1 MWRRDSS
8 IAAPCGPARHAEVG
22 SWLGRVRDF
31 RRVTDEPRHPVL
43 TDVADGVTMIDT
55 LMTGEPEFNA
65 VFVLHGNQ
73 PALVEAGPG
82 ADVPLVLE
90 ALERLG
96 LGPDDLAHIVVT
108 HIHLDHAGGAGALAA
123 RFPRA
128 TVWAHERGAP
138 HLADPTRLIA
148 STARTYGEGRMHAFF
163 GETIPVPGGRLRS
176 VDDDDVIALGE
187 RSLDVVHTPGHASHH
202 VALLDRRSGAMFTG
216 EAIGSH
222 LPWGP
227 AFRPALP
234 PPEVDVEAGLASI
247 ERIRSHRATALL
259 TSHFGPV
266 PDAEAACDAAA
277 ERISS
282 WSAAVRRVLE
292 RDQDA
297 DTGVVAE
304 ELRALAG
311 IEFRAETGRP
321 IDLQRYDAIG
331 SIAMNAAGL
340 SRYWRTRWKREAQA
354 G

>member
-1 MWRRDSS
+1 M
-8 IAAPCGPARHAEVG
+8 
-22 SWLGRVRDF
+22 
-31 RRVTDEPRHPVL
+31 TDEPRHPVI

-65 VFVLHGNQ
+65 VYVLEGDQ
-73 PALVEAGPG
+73 PAIIETGPG
-82 ADVPLVLE
+82 ADLPLVLE

-96 LGPDDLAHIVVT
+96 LGPEDLAHVVVT

-123 RFPRA
+123 RFPKA

-138 HLADPTRLIA
+138 HLADPARLIA
-148 STARTYGEGRMHAFF
+148 STARTYGHDRMLAFF

-176 VDDDDVIALGE
+176 VTDADTIPLGD
-187 RSLDVVHTPGHASHH
+187 RTLDVVHTPGHASHH
-202 VALLDRRSGAMFTG
+202 VALHDRRSGALFTG

-234 PPEVDVEAGLASI
+234 PPEVDVEAALASI
-247 ERIRSHRATALL
+247 ERIRSRRATTLL

-266 PDAEAACDAAA
+266 PDPDEACDTAA
-277 ERISS
+277 ERIAA
-282 WSAAVRRVLE
+282 WSTTVRRVLE
-292 RDQDA
+292 RDPQA
-297 DTGVVAE
+297 DTDAVTD
-304 ELRALAG
+304 ELRALATT
-311 IEFRAETGRP
+311 EFEAETGRP

-331 SIAMNAAGL
+331 SIAMNASGL
-340 SRYWRTRWKREAQA
+340 ARYWRTRWQREAEA